1 MILVDPKVDPE
12 ADELQVSTLIDRP
25 TGPPTPNERSRMI
38 CSLAAVE
45 RGGREDVVGRIRSMS
60 VFGPRGWRGQVTQS
74 TFGTRSTSMR
84 VRSVLVSLPVRGGYT
99 VVLRGAVP
107 SRCERV

>member
-12 ADELQVSTLIDRP
+12 ADKLQVSTLIDRP
-25 TGPPTPNERSRMI
+25 TDPPTPNERWHMT
-38 CSLAAVE
+38 CGLAAVAV
-45 RGGREDVVGRIRSMS
+45 EDVVGRIRSTS
-60 VFGPRGWRGQVTQS
+60 VFAPRVQGAQVLQS
-74 TFGTRSTSMR
+74 TFCTRSTSTR
-84 VRSVLVSLPVRGGYT
+84 VRSVLVTHPVRGGYT

>member
-12 ADELQVSTLIDRP
+12 ADKLHVSTLIDRP

-38 CSLAAVE
+38 CSLEALAV
-45 RGGREDVVGRIRSMS
+45 EDVVGRIRSMS
-60 VFGPRGWRGQVTQS
+60 VFAPRVWRGQVTQS
-74 TFGTRSTSMR
+74 TFGTRSTSTR
-84 VRSVLVSLPVRGGYT
+84 VRSVLVTHPVRGGYT

>member
-12 ADELQVSTLIDRP
+12 ADKLQVSTLIDRP
-25 TGPPTPNERSRMI
+25 TGPPTPNERSRMT
-38 CSLAAVE
+38 CGQAAVAV
-45 RGGREDVVGRIRSMS
+45 EDVVGRIRSMS

-74 TFGTRSTSMR
+74 TFGTRSTSTR